1 MKTAPVL
8 CVAAFAVVLQAMC
21 ATAAGGERQQQQQ
34 LPLFFQAGRPFN
46 APGAPLPKFVG
57 IAGNQPPQAFRTAP
71 PQVDEEQEDEE
82 QRNDDEPHQRNVL
95 APTPLPFRPQ
105 PTPQFSQ
112 FRASPS
118 PSPQTLQPIRINR
131 PTETPIR
138 RPQPPS
144 PSQFKS
150 LSSQPLSEEAQELEE
165 EKEEPDRLTQ
175 LLPQS
180 KFTCG
185 GKKTGYYADDGL
197 DCEVFHYCQD
207 SARHSWICPEGF
219 VFHQVHLICMPP
231 SSENIC
237 KQSTQYHFVNDFLYR
252 PVNTE
257 EANSRPNVTLRYGD
271 RYYPGSSFEAD
282 EEYDREEEAPSQR
295 PQQFRQQPVLRQRIQ
310 QQQPQPTQQHVLSTP
325 RPVQLQ
331 QQQQLQHQQQPQ
343 QQFARQPSPNQVF
356 HTSEEIN
363 IPLQQRRPV
372 VLQQQRPSFQQQQQQ
387 LQQQQQQQNDF
398 DFRRK

>member
-8 CVAAFAVVLQAMC
+8 CAAAFALVLQAMC
-21 ATAAGGERQQQQQ
+21 ATAAGGERQQQQ

-57 IAGNQPPQAFRTAP
+57 IAGNQPPQAFRSVP

-105 PTPQFSQ
+105 PTPQFNQ

-138 RPQPPS
+138 RPQPPT

-150 LSSQPLSEEAQELEE
+150 LASQPLSEEAQELEE
-165 EKEEPDRLTQ
+165 EKEEEPDRLTQ

-207 SARHSWICPEGF
+207 GARHSWICPEGF

-271 RYYPGSSFEAD
+271 RYYPGSNSEAG
-282 EEYDREEEAPSQR
+282 EEYDHDEEEPAQR

-325 RPVQLQ
+325 RPVHVLQ
-331 QQQQLQHQQQPQ
+331 QQQLHEQQQHQP
-343 QQFARQPSPNQVF
+343 QFARQPSPNQVF
-356 HTSEEIN
+356 HSSEEIN

-387 LQQQQQQQNDF
+387 QQQQQNDF